1 MGYAFPALKENELFA
16 GELKKPEYD
25 FTQPVNISDRFA
37 IDFVKRDNE
46 KETVVRFIDRKY
58 NQITTGSYYI
68 STIIEHKKGYGLT
81 LDGGFPE
88 WTVDAIATT
97 KAIEIC
103 EYYKNNNI
111 EVTSNYVEGQNIEE
125 PETHTLTNG
134 TQSFE
139 MGFSNKD
146 VGVLKERYAEAKEEI
161 KLNFVL
167 EKLAAAGIEVVTNK
181 GEFDRILTNQTI
193 LQKMTYENKVQELFI
208 SKNNE
213 NLNAEIDTLSIK
225 DVNLWNKY
233 INISKNTPFIFNQF
247 FKESEVG
254 NYPVNIYKQKL
265 ARALF
270 MKKEK
275 FGERVTHGHKGEFSD
290 KEVKEVFKNI
300 SNPRYIFNSRKN
312 KDNPDHYYLIGVY
325 DTFDKL
331 GNPMTLTLH
340 YEKNR
345 KQVEAN
351 WVTSVFG
358 RDLNTLVDYWTRSGF
373 LVYKNDLELEKASEE
388 VVALYMRVSN
398 LQKPYEEMVKQKSD
412 YVNDEGLFFY
422 KQNENIYGFA
432 YEGKIYLNPEIMNSE
447 VAVHEY
453 THLWDKYIQRTN
465 PELWEKGKDI
475 FRSIKSKN
483 LAVTAQIY

>member
-1 MGYAFPALKENELFA
+1 MATLMEKDALQEL
-16 GELKKPEYD
+16 
-25 FTQPVNISDRFA
+25 VNGA
-37 IDFVKRDNE
+37 IAK
-46 KETVVRFIDRKY
+46 
-58 NQITTGSYYI
+58 I
-68 STIIEHKKGYGLT
+68 ST
-81 LDGGFPE
+81 
-88 WTVDAIATT
+88 
-97 KAIEIC
+97 
-103 EYYKNNNI
+103 
-111 EVTSNYVEGQNIEE
+111 
-125 PETHTLTNG
+125 
-134 TQSFE
+134 
-139 MGFSNKD
+139 
-146 VGVLKERYAEAKEEI
+146 LK
-161 KLNFVL
+161 
-167 EKLAAAGIEVVTNK
+167 
-181 GEFDRILTNQTI
+181 
-193 LQKMTYENKVQELFI
+193 
-208 SKNNE
+208 
-213 NLNAEIDTLSIK
+213 ID
-225 DVNLWNKY
+225 
-233 INISKNTPFIFNQF
+233 
-247 FKESEVG
+247 
-254 NYPVNIYKQKL
+254 
-265 ARALF
+265 
-270 MKKEK
+270 
-275 FGERVTHGHKGEFSD
+275 
-290 KEVKEVFKNI
+290 
-300 SNPRYIFNSRKN
+300 
-312 KDNPDHYYLIGVY
+312 

-475 FRSIKSKN
+475 FRNTKFWEEVKAVKN
-483 LAVTAQIY
+483 MMEQYE